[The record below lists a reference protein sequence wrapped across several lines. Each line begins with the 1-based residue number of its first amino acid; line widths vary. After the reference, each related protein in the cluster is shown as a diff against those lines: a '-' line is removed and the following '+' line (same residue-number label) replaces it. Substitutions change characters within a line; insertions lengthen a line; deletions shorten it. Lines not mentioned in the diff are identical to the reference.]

1 MKDFGEWIN
10 EHRQNLDDDVYGLFY
25 DSYRC
30 FRNDIDRPSYLLAY
44 QGMMQ
49 HVRVTVLTSPSKP
62 TGFSDPEWEH
72 DWLDKLRNDEKWDAT
87 VFKCT
92 QTKED
97 AAAGKAAVMNIQKE
111 AREKFEYW
119 RQLRNVCAHYKGY
132 DLHKAHTLSL
142 YSFIEQ
148 YLLTFSVE
156 GSQVSLNR
164 LFDDYYNPV
173 ITSVHADIN
182 PLLDRIDAVIRDAEF
197 DSFFVEVRKSCAK
210 HASFSSRFH
219 DFVHQVI
226 DRCPQRV
233 RDAMVRYVQSD
244 DMYRND
250 YLEHYP
256 QDVLCI
262 LNGTENIHNFW
273 YAKLPHSRKKLTMLA
288 LMLAA
293 DYIPDPDKEEAMRRC
308 MRNSE
313 DYSSLTEYRDIN
325 EEIVG
330 ALTMFGYFKMFYDD
344 YFNPGNTSRNYQA
357 ICYKTD
363 FYIGMIGLV
372 RWDLEYVQ
380 RLIAVFNEQYIPFTL
395 RDRLRDMYHDNA
407 EYRAKIDQICADNG
421 LTLPAEI
428 V

>member
-30 FRNDIDRPSYLLAY
+30 FKNDIDRPSYLLAY

-49 HVRVTVLTSPSKP
+49 HVRLAVLTSSSKP
-62 TGFSDPEWEH
+62 TGYTDPEWEH
-72 DWLDKLRNDEKWDAT
+72 GWLDNLRNDEKWDAT
-87 VFKCT
+87 AFKCT

-97 AAAGKAAVMNIQKE
+97 AAAGKAAVMNIQRE
-111 AREKFEYW
+111 AREKFDYW

-164 LFDDYYNPV
+164 LFDDYYNPI

-182 PLLDRIDAVIRDAEF
+182 PLLDRIDAVIQDGEF

-244 DMYRND
+244 DIYRDD

-256 QDVLCI
+256 HDVLNI
-262 LNGTENIHNFW
+262 LNGNENIHNFW
-273 YAKLPHSRKKLTMLA
+273 YARLPHSRKKLTMLA

-293 DYIPDPDKEEAMRRC
+293 DYIPDPDKEEAMKRC

-313 DYSSLTEYRDIN
+313 DYSSLTEYHDIN
-325 EEIVG
+325 DEIVD
-330 ALTMFGYFKMFYDD
+330 ALTRYGYFKLFYDE
-344 YFNPGNTSRNYQA
+344 YFNPGNTANNYQA

-363 FYIGMIGLV
+363 FYIGMIGLI
-372 RWDLEYVQ
+372 RWDLDYVQ
-380 RLIAVFNEQYIPFTL
+380 RLIAVFNEPYYPFTL
-395 RDRLRDMYHDNA
+395 RDRLRDMYHENA
-407 EYRAKIDQICADNG
+407 EYKAKVDQICAENG

-428 V
+428 I

>member
-1 MKDFGEWIN
+1 MRDFGEWIN
-10 EHRQNLDDDVYGLFY
+10 EHRQILDDDVYGLFD

-30 FRNDIDRPSYLLAY
+30 FKNDIDRPAYLLAY

-49 HVRVTVLTSPSKP
+49 YVRVAVLTSSSKP
-62 TGFSDPEWEH
+62 TGFMDSEWEH
-72 DWLDKLRNDEKWDAT
+72 RWLDELRNDEKWDAIA
-87 VFKCT
+87 FKCT

-156 GSQVSLNR
+156 GSQVALSR
-164 LFDDYYNPV
+164 LFDDYFNPIV
-173 ITSVHADIN
+173 TSVHADMN
-182 PLLDRIDAVIRDAEF
+182 PLLDRIDTVIRDEELET
-197 DSFFVEVRKSCAK
+197 FFVEVRNSCAK
-210 HASFSSRFH
+210 HASFSFRYH

-226 DRCPQRV
+226 NRCPQRV
-233 RDAMVRYVQSD
+233 KDAMVRYVQSD
-244 DMYRND
+244 DMYHDD

-256 QDVLCI
+256 QDVLII

-273 YAKLPHSRKKLTMLA
+273 YARLPHSRKKLTMLA
-288 LMLAA
+288 LMLEA
-293 DYIPDPDKEEAMRRC
+293 DFIPDADKEDAMRRC

-313 DYSSLTEYRDIN
+313 DYSSHTEYRDIN
-325 EEIVG
+325 EGIVDV
-330 ALTMFGYFKMFYDD
+330 LTKFGYFKLFYDD
-344 YFNPGNTSRNYQA
+344 YFNPVNTSRNYQS

-363 FYIGMIGLV
+363 FYIGMISLIH
-372 RWDLEYVQ
+372 WDIEYVQ
-380 RLIAVFNEQYIPFTL
+380 KLIAVFSEQYIPFTL
-395 RDRLRDMYHDNA
+395 RDRLRDMYHDNGD
-407 EYRAKIDQICADNG
+407 YRAIINQICCDNG
-421 LTLPAEI
+421 LTLPVEI